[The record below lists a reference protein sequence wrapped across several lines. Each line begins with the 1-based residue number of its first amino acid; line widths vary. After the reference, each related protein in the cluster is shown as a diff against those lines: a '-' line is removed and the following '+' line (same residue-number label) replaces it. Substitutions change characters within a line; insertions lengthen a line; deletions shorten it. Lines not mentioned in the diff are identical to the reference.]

1 MRVRFLA
8 ETSLAAL
15 AVCVLSGPALA
26 ADPEPGTPP
35 AANPDAHK
43 TTPSERIANRFEYL
57 DTDKSGGLDEKEF
70 TAGRTK
76 EAALKRAKGAF
87 GRLDADKNGIVTPEE
102 FSSREPKAKAAK
114 AGKEPAAAPT
124 KAPAA
129 PAEG

>member
-1 MRVRFLA
+1 V
-8 ETSLAAL
+8 
-15 AVCVLSGPALA
+15 
-26 ADPEPGTPP
+26 
-35 AANPDAHK
+35 ANPEALK
-43 TTPSERIANRFEYL
+43 TTPAERIANRFKYL

-87 GRLDADKNGIVTPEE
+87 GRLDADKNGIVSPEE
-102 FSSREPKAKAAK
+102 FSSRAQKGGK

-129 PAEG
+129 PAESPAES